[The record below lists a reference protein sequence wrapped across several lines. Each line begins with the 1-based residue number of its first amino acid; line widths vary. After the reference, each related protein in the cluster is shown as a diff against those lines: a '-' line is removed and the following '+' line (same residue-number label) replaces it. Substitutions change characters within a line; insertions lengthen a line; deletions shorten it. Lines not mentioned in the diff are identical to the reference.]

1 MQHRAPP
8 TVCKAIA
15 LQLQR
20 KIFID
25 TSFVNTYTTDL
36 LMEHNHSDRLMNF
49 SRYMSSIHVILFVA
63 ELLLI
68 TQNAVGKLNVKSL
81 QQDTI
86 NITFISPHAHLRSFF
101 FLKGGGYG
109 KCGGKMYIIAS
120 IYGLQSAL
128 PRSRERIVHVMRSY

>member
-20 KIFID
+20 NIFID
-25 TSFVNTYTTDL
+25 TSFVNTYTIDL
-36 LMEHNHSDRLMNF
+36 LMEHNHSDRLVNF
-49 SRYMSSIHVILFVA
+49 SRYMSSVILFVA

-68 TQNAVGKLNVKSL
+68 TQNAIGKLNVKSL

-86 NITFISPHAHLRSFF
+86 NFTFISPHAHLRSFF
-101 FLKGGGYG
+101 FQKGGGYG
-109 KCGGKMYIIAS
+109 KMWWQNVHYC
-120 IYGLQSAL
+120 LNL
-128 PRSRERIVHVMRSY
+128 RSGVRVTS